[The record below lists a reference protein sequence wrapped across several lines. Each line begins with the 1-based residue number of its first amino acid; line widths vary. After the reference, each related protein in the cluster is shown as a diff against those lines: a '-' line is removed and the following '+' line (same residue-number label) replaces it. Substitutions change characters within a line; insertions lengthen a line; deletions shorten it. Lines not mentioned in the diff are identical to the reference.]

1 MIDVKGLMGD
11 ASDNIPGVP
20 GVGEKTA
27 LKLIQQYGSLENV
40 LNTAETEQKGK
51 LRERLI
57 EHRDLAEL
65 SKHLATID
73 RAVPIEI
80 DFEAWRPD
88 GLGGGVALLKELGM
102 NQAARKLTEKAQA
115 IAPASVPV
123 AREKV
128 ALPAIERLDSIEAFS
143 ARVKEMAKTAQW
155 ASAYYGI
162 ELTAATESAR
172 LSRAAWRSDLPL
184 SPARDRGRA
193 RSRRYGRCLKPIR
206 PKTTSMTYKALRARV
221 EAAGR
226 RMALTQSSRRTRS
239 TRRGT
244 VVSAGRAVPRGGS
257 SQPSFSVCT
266 ARSATPVAVRE
277 TERRRLAQDGA

>member
-1 MIDVKGLMGD
+1 MGIPILEKEGYEADDILGTVSAKCEREGREIVLVTGDRDSFQLSGEKTTILYTKRGISDTVRVTPEYICETYGSKPIQMIDVKGLMGD

-80 DFEAWRPD
+80 DFESWRPD

-128 ALPAIERLDSIEAFS
+128 ALPAIERLDSIRGILR
-143 ARVKEMAKTAQW
+143 AREGNGENCAVGF
-155 ASAYYGI
+155 GI
-162 ELTAATESAR
+162 LWDRADR
-172 LSRAAWRSDLPL
+172 GDGIRAAE
-184 SPARDRGRA
+184 PADRRRPFQRGRDRGRGGAGAFAAA
-193 RSRRYGRCLKPIR
+193 RSRLPEI
-206 PKTTSMTYKALRARV
+206 AL
-221 EAAGR
+221 
-226 RMALTQSSRRTRS
+226 
-239 TRRGT
+239 
-244 VVSAGRAVPRGGS
+244 
-257 SQPSFSVCT
+257 
-266 ARSATPVAVRE
+266 
-277 TERRRLAQDGA
+277 